1 MQHLRK
7 HFWAFILG
15 GIGSWLAWAGGN
27 QAQPIFDGKSL
38 HGWVTRGGK
47 ANYVVEDGCI
57 VGKTVLDTGNS
68 FLCTEKEYGDFVL
81 ELDFK
86 VDPKLNSGVQIRSE
100 CFPKATSVIVG
111 EKKIEIPAGRVH
123 GYQVEIDPS
132 KRAWTGGLYDEG
144 RRAWLQNL
152 EKNPAAQAAFK
163 QGEWNHFKIEAR
175 GPSLKT
181 WLNGVPATDFQ
192 DSMTLKGFIGLQVHS
207 SKEANL
213 EVRWKNLQL
222 EELK

>member
-1 MQHLRK
+1 MVC
-7 HFWAFILG
+7 
-15 GIGSWLAWAGGN
+15 AGGGQT
-27 QAQPIFDGKSL
+27 QALFDGKTLS
-38 HGWVTRGGK
+38 GWVHRGGK
-47 ANYVVEDGCI
+47 AQYAVEDGCI
-57 VGKTVLDTGNS
+57 VGKTVLETGNS
-68 FLCTEKEYGDFVL
+68 FLCTEREYSDFVL

-100 CFPKATSVIVG
+100 CFPKATTVTVG

-175 GPSLKT
+175 GSSLKT
-181 WLNGVPATDFQ
+181 WLNGVPVTDFQ

-213 EVRWKNLQL
+213 EVRWKNLML